1 MIYNS
6 LKISA
11 TVRSEDFINKLYS
24 LELCIPH
31 KRNLEITKS
40 MAEYNLKHL
49 KQFDIDKVFIRKRA
63 YKNIFTVLA
72 KGSID
77 LNASSTSATNHC
89 HGTRMTMLHSPI
101 INALGELYA
110 SSFNE

>member
-1 MIYNS
+1 
-6 LKISA
+6 
-11 TVRSEDFINKLYS
+11 
-24 LELCIPH
+24 
-31 KRNLEITKS
+31 

-49 KQFDIDKVFIRKRA
+49 KQFDIDKVFIQKRT

-101 INALGELYA
+101 INALGSYTHQVLTNKCKLDLIFEKLIPFLNHTVNYKYLI
-110 SSFNE
+110 